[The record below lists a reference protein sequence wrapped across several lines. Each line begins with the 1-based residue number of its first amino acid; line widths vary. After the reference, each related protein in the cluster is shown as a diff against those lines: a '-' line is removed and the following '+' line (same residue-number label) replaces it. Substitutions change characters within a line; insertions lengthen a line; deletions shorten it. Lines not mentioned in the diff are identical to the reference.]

1 MDYLFLSDINK
12 LPVGACTYIRAA
24 ALKPGHTKLTVT
36 YEHGSL
42 HLETFITIASYPEL
56 HPVDPEYISV
66 ITLGASKIVIFEGGP
81 SSWVLDPSR
90 YHKSCK
96 FYNRLASSYNTLIDI
111 VQLNA
116 QYLIFVAG

>member
-1 MDYLFLSDINK
+1 MYLTNNLDYLFLSDIGK

-36 YEHGSL
+36 YQHGSI

-56 HPVDPEYISV
+56 RPIDPEYISV
-66 ITLGASKIVIFEGGP
+66 ITLGSSKFVIFEGGP

-96 FYNRLASSYNTLIDI
+96 FYNKLARSHNIHTDT
-111 VQLNA
+111 VQ
-116 QYLIFVAG
+116 VSDH

>member
-36 YEHGSL
+36 YEHGPL

-56 HPVDPEYISV
+56 RPIDPEYISV

-96 FYNRLASSYNTLIDI
+96 FYNRLASSYNTHTDI
-111 VQLNA
+111 VQLID
-116 QYLIFVAG
+116 QYFIFVAG

>member
-1 MDYLFLSDINK
+1 MTNNLDYLFLLDIGK

-36 YEHGSL
+36 YQHGSI
-42 HLETFITIASYPEL
+42 HLEAFITIASYPEL
-56 HPVDPEYISV
+56 RPIDPEYISV
-66 ITLGASKIVIFEGGP
+66 ITLGSSKIVIFEGGP

-96 FYNRLASSYNTLIDI
+96 FYNRLTGYPNTYST
-111 VQLNA
+111 A
-116 QYLIFVAG
+116 K